1 MRLSKSSSRRL
12 YVAMAAAVILVSV
25 FVGRFDILRVAGGD
39 GDWWNTDFAYRL
51 KIIFNNSQISE
62 NLVNFPVPI
71 VINSSN
77 TDFWSHAQTNGNDT
91 RFVFSDNQTELY
103 YELEQFN
110 STSKNMVAW
119 VKTNITAGSTTDF
132 IWIYYGNSTANFDSY
147 RSSNNVWDSSY
158 NGVWHLN
165 QTSGTQNDS
174 TSNGWNSLALS
185 LTQQGSATGKLD
197 GADQFNGVNT
207 YVRFGNLV
215 ESSNF
220 TVAFWMKPTITTGW
234 RSTVMKEY
242 DYGLQFDPQ
251 GRLWATVNDGSWTS
265 GYKGTSLSCF
275 TPNVWHYVSMCWD
288 NTNYKVYLYVNG
300 STICNSTSESGA
312 HVSNTNN
319 LRLGSWDEAIEY
331 FNGTID
337 EVSISN
343 TFRSVNWIEACYQYE
358 VDQSKFTY
366 GSEESWVP
374 AKLYINPPLL
384 EKGPSDI
391 GTTFNLNVTVQ
402 NVRDL
407 WSFDFNLTWNN
418 TLLTLVSVDYS
429 TTLDNMWGPSKWSL
443 ANETYGVSYYQLAAA
458 STSDSFN
465 NTGSTSLA
473 TLEFKVEIS
482 NIASQTPIH
491 FDAHK
496 LTDSQSRPIIHS
508 TEDGTYRIAGKTPT
522 LEMNPAFKTCRK
534 CNETFTIKINVSDAG
549 NVKDFSFGIFYNSTL
564 LDYANIAWNAWS
576 SGSVTIDEVNGNITG
591 STSGSAIS
599 GNLTLVAIEFSAKY
613 HHIWKDLAGWTNN
626 LTGTICLQ
634 WANLSYPGAPDLR
647 YEKGRLNEISVGP
660 DVVYTFSPIK
670 GDVNNDGHVDLFDIR
685 TVAAFYDT
693 VNPDYNLTGD
703 SIVDIYDLVIIGSN
717 FGYTYP

>member
-1 MRLSKSSSRRL
+1 LSRSNSGRL
-12 YVAMAAAVILVSV
+12 YVSMATAVILVGV
-25 FVGRFDILRVAGGD
+25 FVGTLQILPVTGGD
-39 GDWWNTDFAYRL
+39 GDWWDTDFAYRM
-51 KIIFNNSQISE
+51 KITFNNSQISE

-71 VINSSN
+71 VFTSAQS
-77 TDFWSHAQTNGNDT
+77 DFWGHVQTNGNDT
-91 RFVFSDNQTELY
+91 RFVSSDSQTELY

-132 IWIYYGNSTANFDSY
+132 IWIYYGNSTVNFDSY
-147 RSSNNVWDSSY
+147 CSSNNVWDSYY
-158 NGVWHLN
+158 NGVWHLDR
-165 QTSGTQNDS
+165 TSGTQNDS

-185 LTQQGSATGKLD
+185 LTKQGSATGKLD
-197 GADQFNGVNT
+197 GADQFNGASN

-220 TVAFWMKPTITTGW
+220 TVAFWMKPATTTGW

-242 DYGLQFDPQ
+242 DYGLQFDPES
-251 GRLWATVNDGSWTS
+251 RLWATVNDGSWTS
-265 GYKGTSLSCF
+265 GYKGTSLSGF

-319 LRLGSWDEAIEY
+319 LRLGSWDEAIEF
-331 FNGTID
+331 FNGIID

-343 TFRSVNWIEACYQYE
+343 TFRSVNWMKACYQYE
-358 VDQSKFTY
+358 VDQSKFAY
-366 GSEESWVP
+366 GSEERWAPV
-374 AKLYINPPLL
+374 KLYIDPPLV

-391 GTTFNLNVTVQ
+391 GTTFNLNVTIQ

-407 WSFDFNLTWNN
+407 WGFNFNLTWDN
-418 TLLTLVSVDYS
+418 TLLTLVSVDYY

-443 ANETYGVSYYQLAAA
+443 ANETYGVGYYQLAAA

-473 TLEFKVEIS
+473 TLEFRVEIS
-482 NIASQTPIH
+482 NVASQTSIH
-491 FDAHK
+491 FDAHE
-496 LTDSQSRPIIHS
+496 LTDSQAQPIIHS

-522 LEMNPAFKTCRK
+522 FEMTPTFKTCRK
-534 CNETFTIKINVSDAG
+534 CNETFTIKIDVSDAG
-549 NVKDFSFGIFYNSTL
+549 NVKGFSFEIFYNSTL
-564 LDYANIAWNAWS
+564 LDYVNITWNAWS
-576 SGSVTIDEVNGNITG
+576 SGSVTIDEANGNITG

-599 GNLTLVAIEFSAKY
+599 GNLTIVTIEFSAKY
-613 HHIWKDLAGWTNN
+613 HHIWKDLVGWTNN
-626 LTGTICLQ
+626 LTGTIYLQ
-634 WANLSYPGAPDLR
+634 WANFSYPGAPDLR
-647 YEKGRLNEISVGP
+647 YERGGLNEINVGP
-660 DVVYTFSPIK
+660 DVVYTFSPIQ
-670 GDVNNDGHVDLFDIR
+670 GDVNNDGHVDMFDLR

-693 VNPDYNLTGD
+693 TNPDYNLTGD
-703 SIVDIYDLVIIGSN
+703 SIVDIYDLVIIGSS